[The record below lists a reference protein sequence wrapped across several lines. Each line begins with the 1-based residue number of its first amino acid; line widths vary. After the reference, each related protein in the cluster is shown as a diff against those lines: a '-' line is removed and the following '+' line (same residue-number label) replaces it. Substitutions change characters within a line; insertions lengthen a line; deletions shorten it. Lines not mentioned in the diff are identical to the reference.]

1 MRDNLKARVAVV
13 VVLMF
18 MVAGAGPPL
27 VLAQDQFFRQ
37 KGEWEPRREDGRK
50 LDLLYKASRV
60 YLFAGTSLD
69 MVSTARALD
78 HPTVAR
84 RTDGSVLGRYPA
96 METGWAGRFGRRNT
110 TAIVAAHVG
119 LNTGIDLLSR
129 RIYRRGGRWRILAI
143 ALNVLK
149 GTDNMV
155 AGIQNIR
162 YSRALDRQ
170 VVEATGYKGSI
181 VWSR

>member
-1 MRDNLKARVAVV
+1 MRDNLKARVAV

-37 KGEWEPRREDGRK
+37 EGRWEPKKEEGRK
-50 LDLLYKASRV
+50 LDFLYKASRV
-60 YLFAGTSLD
+60 YLFTGTSLD
-69 MVSTARALD
+69 MVSTARALN

-96 METGWAGRFGRRNT
+96 IETGWAGRFGRRNT
-110 TAIVAAHVG
+110 FAVVGANVG
-119 LNTGIDLLSR
+119 LNAGIDLLSR

-143 ALNVLK
+143 TLNVLK
-149 GTDNMV
+149 GTGNMM
-155 AGIQNIR
+155 AGIHNI
-162 YSRALDRQ
+162 
-170 VVEATGYKGSI
+170 
-181 VWSR
+181 